1 MAEQPLQLFS
11 ICIVHDGGEVLTEL
25 PVRAINDTELV
36 KVIEKGLEASEYIEC
51 DGVCDVHWP
60 AGHLMECGDAH
71 LMCECCIDQ
80 QANDLEQR
88 RLDAEGR

>member
-36 KVIEKGLEASEYIEC
+36 KVIQAGLEACEYIEC
-51 DGVCDVHWP
+51 DGVCDTFHPSGNLIEVP
-60 AGHLMECGDAH
+60 GAEMYCQQCL
-71 LMCECCIDQ
+71 DQ
-80 QANDLEQR
+80 R
-88 RLDAEGR
+88 EGR